1 MINGV
6 EHVRVMRC
14 SLHVAM
20 VAAVSLAS
28 SCATVKR
35 WRGGDE
41 GMVEGRRGQGGYGCC
56 RGAAVGCDPCNS
68 LRGA

>member
-1 MINGV
+1 MQLARGDGGSGV
-6 EHVRVMRC
+6 AGIKLRYGEA
-14 SLHVAM
+14 LEG
-20 VAAVSLAS
+20 
-28 SCATVKR
+28 
-35 WRGGDE
+35 GGDE